1 MSITQTEKLKPNT
14 AVHSPPPERD
24 ATPAEMRAL
33 ANPIRLR
40 ILRLTLDRA
49 LTNKEMAERLGRD
62 PGTVLHH
69 VRVLVRGG
77 FLEAGKVRPGKR
89 GALER
94 PYRATGKSWR
104 IRMRHGTDYTA
115 SVLDAVRDEI
125 EETDER
131 AALSLVRLGV
141 RLSDADL
148 EDLRHRIGELGDEF
162 VLRDD
167 PAGTPIGIVA
177 LVYKRRP

>member
-1 MSITQTEKLKPNT
+1 MSITHIERPKSAPRTRS
-14 AVHSPPPERD
+14 AAPERD

-49 LTNKEMAERLGRD
+49 LTNKEMAERLERD
-62 PGTVLHH
+62 PGTILHH
-69 VRVLVRGG
+69 VRVLVRSG

-94 PYRATGKSWR
+94 PYRATGKSWQ
-104 IRMRHGTDYTA
+104 IRMRQGSDYTT

-125 EETDER
+125 GETESQ
-131 AALSLVRLGV
+131 AALSMIRLGV
-141 RLSDADL
+141 RLSDADI
-148 EDLRHRIGELGDEF
+148 EDLRHRLGELGDEF
-162 VLRDD
+162 APRDD
-167 PAGTPIGIVA
+167 PAGTPIGLLT

>member
-1 MSITQTEKLKPNT
+1 MSITQSEKRKASAPT
-14 AVHSPPPERD
+14 HSPAPERD

-104 IRMRHGTDYTA
+104 IRMRQGSDYTA

-125 EETDER
+125 EESDSR

-141 RLSDADL
+141 RLSDCDL
-148 EDLRHRIGELGDEF
+148 EDLRHRIAELGDEF
-162 VLRDD
+162 AIRDD
-167 PAGTPIGIVA
+167 PAGAPVGIMA
-177 LVYKRRP
+177 IIYKRRP